1 MVEYGA
7 ATAAD
12 IPIARNL
19 FREYAQS
26 LRFDLSFQDFEAEL
40 AALPGKYAPPDGALI
55 VARHDGTPCAC
66 VALRRLDAE
75 CCEMKR
81 LYVQPARRGL
91 GIGGHL
97 VERIL
102 DEARA
107 RGYRRMRL
115 DTISTMME
123 SAVALYRS
131 FGFRDIAPY
140 IFNPIPGALYMEV
153 DLGQPALPPTPSP

>member
-1 MVEYGA
+1 VVEYA
-7 ATAAD
+7 SASAAD
-12 IPIARNL
+12 IPVVRGL

-26 LRFDLSFQDFEAEL
+26 LGFDLSFQDFDDEL
-40 AALPGKYAPPDGALI
+40 AGLPGKYAPPHGALI
-55 VARHDGTPCAC
+55 LARHDGAACAC
-66 VALRRLDAE
+66 VALRRIDAE

-81 LYVQPARRGL
+81 LYVQPSRRGL
-91 GIGGHL
+91 GIGRQL

-115 DTISTMME
+115 DTLTTMQ

-131 FGFRDIAPY
+131 FGFRDIEPY
-140 IFNPIPGALYMEV
+140 IFNPIPGALFMER
-153 DLGQPALPPTPSP
+153 DLG

>member
-1 MVEYGA
+1 MVEYAHAGS
-7 ATAAD
+7 AD
-12 IPIARNL
+12 IPIVRSL

-26 LRFDLSFQDFEAEL
+26 LGLDLSFQDFEAEL
-40 AALPGKYAPPDGALI
+40 ASLPGKYAPPQGALLI
-55 VARHDGTPCAC
+55 ARHDGTSCAC
-66 VALRRLDAE
+66 VALRTIDAE

-91 GIGGHL
+91 GIGRQL

-107 RGYRRMRL
+107 EGYRRMRL
-115 DTISTMME
+115 DTLSTMV
-123 SAVALYRS
+123 SAVALYRC

-140 IFNPIPGALYMEV
+140 IFNPIPGALFMER
-153 DLGQPALPPTPSP
+153 DLS

>member
-1 MVEYGA
+1 VVEYGTA
-7 ATAAD
+7 AAAD
-12 IPIARNL
+12 IPTVRGL

-26 LRFDLSFQDFEAEL
+26 LGFDLSFQDFDAEL
-40 AALPGKYAPPDGALI
+40 AGLPGKYAPPQGALI
-55 VARHDGTPCAC
+55 IGRHDGSPCAC
-66 VALRRLDAE
+66 VALRMIDAE

-81 LYVQPARRGL
+81 LYVQPAKRGL
-91 GIGGHL
+91 GIGRHL

-102 DEARA
+102 EEARA

-115 DTISTMME
+115 DTLATMR

-140 IFNPIPGALYMEV
+140 IFNPIPGALFMER
-153 DLGQPALPPTPSP
+153 DLA